1 MVADNNA
8 AGGIKPA
15 ACDQPRAET
24 AQNRAE
30 NAASNDADGLSAGSA
45 PASNHGAKVPP
56 VEELPASFLPGG
68 GPPEGHGG
76 RLGRV
81 LDMAVPCPDPDA
93 RLVAS
98 VDWISFTLPSMDGWR
113 DVVDT
118 VVLDLCDVRE
128 PWVPNERGFMG
139 YEKSGRYGPVVVA
152 WGGEAQRGTVYVSIP
167 GTISGALTAHKL
179 AQMAVFLEK
188 TGARLTRLDCAV
200 DDYDG
205 RFLTIERVREWYAE
219 GRFISN
225 GRPPKATF
233 ISDEGSGGG
242 CTFYVGHRRSGKV
255 LRVYEKGR
263 QLGDPSSPW
272 VRVEVQLGNKH
283 RPLPWEALSR
293 PADVLAGAYPALESV
308 SRAPFAL
315 SGYYVKLTKS
325 IERAVEIART
335 QAGAVV
341 NLLRMIESSDGQKA
355 DAEAIVNRLIRN
367 GRLPRRIDY
376 SSIQWKIENE
386 QTVFPGGRD
395 PLRKYEPDRPHQ

>member
-24 AQNRAE
+24 ARNRAE

-98 VDWISFTLPSMDGWR
+98 VDWISFTLPSLDDWR
-113 DVVDT
+113 AVVEQ
-118 VVLDLCDVRE
+118 VVLGFCDVRE

-139 YEKSGRYGPVVVA
+139 YDKSGRYGPVVVA

-179 AQMAVFLEK
+179 VQMAVFLEK

-205 RFLTIERVREWYAE
+205 RFLTIEKVREWYAE

-263 QLGDPSSPW
+263 QLGDSSSPW

-308 SRAPFAL
+308 SPAPFAL
-315 SGYYVKLTKS
+315 SGYYVKLWISPGLHGHDHRPAPCFVWRGNRGLPGCLK
-325 IERAVEIART
+325 
-335 QAGAVV
+335 GATSA
-341 NLLRMIESSDGQKA
+341 LSTLR
-355 DAEAIVNRLIRN
+355 
-367 GRLPRRIDY
+367 
-376 SSIQWKIENE
+376 
-386 QTVFPGGRD
+386 
-395 PLRKYEPDRPHQ
+395 PLRVPYGPRGISGFRFFSQENPR

>member
-8 AGGIKPA
+8 TGGEIPA
-15 ACDQPRAET
+15 ARSQPRAET
-24 AQNRAE
+24 AQIRAE
-30 NAASNDADGLSAGSA
+30 NAASNDAEALPAGSA

-179 AQMAVFLEK
+179 AQIAVFLEK

-255 LRVYEKGR
+255 LRVYEKGK
-263 QLGDPSSPW
+263 QLGDVTSPW

-308 SRAPFAL
+308 SQAPFAL
-315 SGYYVKLTKS
+315 SGYYVKLWISPGLHGHDHRPAPCFVWRGNRGLPGCPK
-325 IERAVEIART
+325 
-335 QAGAVV
+335 GATSA
-341 NLLRMIESSDGQKA
+341 LSTLR
-355 DAEAIVNRLIRN
+355 
-367 GRLPRRIDY
+367 
-376 SSIQWKIENE
+376 
-386 QTVFPGGRD
+386 
-395 PLRKYEPDRPHQ
+395 PLRVPYGPRGISGFRFFSQENPR